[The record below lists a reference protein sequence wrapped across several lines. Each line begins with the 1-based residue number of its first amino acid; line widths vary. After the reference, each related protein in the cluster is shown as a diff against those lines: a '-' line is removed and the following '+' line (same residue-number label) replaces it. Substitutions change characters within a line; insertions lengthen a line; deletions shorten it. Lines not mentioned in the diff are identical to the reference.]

1 MKQFNKENGNVLF
14 LILIAVALFAALSYA
29 VTQSSRSGGDAG
41 RETNLINS
49 AVLTQ
54 FPAAVRTSV
63 LRLVIEGVAAERQL
77 FDAPDSIAAND
88 QRISVFHPDG
98 GGSIYQEAPGDLME
112 DGNPG
117 VWTFNM
123 NFELVGLGAVGTGLT
138 GNELIAFLPNVTESV
153 CRKVNEEAEIPLITG
168 TVNVP
173 VTADNM
179 TAIQDN
185 QDSAFDISTVDNTTL
200 TATSTP
206 TDALDGKAFG
216 CFRNT
221 ATGAYV
227 FYNAL
232 YER

>member
-1 MKQFNKENGNVLF
+1 MKQFNKQNGNVLF

-88 QRISVFHPDG
+88 QRVSVFHPNG
-98 GGSIYQEAPGDLME
+98 GGSIYQFAPGDLME

-117 VWTFNM
+117 TWSFNM
-123 NFELVGLGAVGTGLT
+123 NFELVGLGSVGTGLT
-138 GNELIAFLPNVTESV
+138 GNELIAFLPNVTEAV
-153 CRKVNEEAEIPLITG
+153 CAKVNEEAEIPLITG

-173 VTADNM
+173 VTADNL
-179 TAIQDN
+179 TAIQEN

-206 TDALDGKAFG
+206 TSALDGKAFG

-221 ATGAYV
+221 ATGEYV